1 VSGRNL
7 AKRGILLLHLRQL
20 AGVGRSLVVL
30 VAEMGVGG
38 VGVGIRVRV
47 EGVRGVGEGQ
57 GGG

>member
-1 VSGRNL
+1 MSGRNL

-38 VGVGIRVRV
+38 VEVGIRV